1 VGAFGCHLRRGSVL
15 DGGEQFAGLVAEA
28 LHGSGVWLV
37 AACHHPGLKL
47 LSSKTAV
54 ARYHGGGYGLDSDV
68 EVLARRARPQAHV
81 GLLRLAERLDDTCRI
96 AQQGAELRRRPII
109 EVRYSHDVLAGPDDQ
124 GAEIHRAHDMI
135 HRPGRGLVNNAS
147 GRDPPAGK
155 QITSEASDDVHARQ
169 DLRPPRTLARAFLRE
184 LVLDRTPSGGR
195 GLHLVCVDIARAFPA
210 IWRRGSAGPMM
221 HA

>member
-54 ARYHGGGYGLDSDV
+54 ARYHGGGY
-68 EVLARRARPQAHV
+68 
-81 GLLRLAERLDDTCRI
+81 
-96 AQQGAELRRRPII
+96 GAELRRRPII